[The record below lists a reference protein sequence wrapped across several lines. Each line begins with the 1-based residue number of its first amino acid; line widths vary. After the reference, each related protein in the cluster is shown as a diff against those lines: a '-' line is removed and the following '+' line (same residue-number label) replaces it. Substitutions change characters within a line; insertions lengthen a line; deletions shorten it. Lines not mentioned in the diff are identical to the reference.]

1 MQPAPTQ
8 NRKGSTLRFTEG
20 VVSSGIDSHWHTKSI
35 DMIAP
40 DFPILASD
48 TTCMV
53 LVVLW
58 FLWTKMKQ
66 ELEYRSQSPFWES
79 IEGAP
84 LVSQS
89 NSYDASRS
97 HTSRSFCET
106 ENPSEISSSDSTAP
120 QFWCKI
126 WILWLAYLFFIL
138 LMFGHNEHEHKIL
151 VIQWSRLEGCTEIC
165 APQGLLAENGIE
177 DGRDTISISNH
188 HTSSFC
194 LLLSYKVSTS
204 WLAA

>member
-1 MQPAPTQ
+1 MKLSETAFELGQFKASSHGRVETAPTQ
-8 NRKGSTLRFTEG
+8 NWKGSTLRFTEG

-40 DFPILASD
+40 DFPILASH

-53 LVVLW
+53 LMVLW
-58 FLWTKMKQ
+58 FLSTKMK
-66 ELEYRSQSPFWES
+66 LRVGIPKSKHHFGSQ

-120 QFWCKI
+120 PVLMQNQMNSLIGIFV
-126 WILWLAYLFFIL
+126 LNL
-138 LMFGHNEHEHKIL
+138 LMFGHNEH
-151 VIQWSRLEGCTEIC
+151 
-165 APQGLLAENGIE
+165 
-177 DGRDTISISNH
+177 
-188 HTSSFC
+188 
-194 LLLSYKVSTS
+194 
-204 WLAA
+204 

>member
-1 MQPAPTQ
+1 MELTVIDIPNPLIWSHRISQ
-8 NRKGSTLRFTEG
+8 
-20 VVSSGIDSHWHTKSI
+20 SSL
-35 DMIAP
+35 
-40 DFPILASD
+40 PIL
-48 TTCMV
+48 
-53 LVVLW
+53 LVW
-58 FLWTKMKQ
+58 YSWYFDSF
-66 ELEYRSQSPFWES
+66 ELKWNKSWNTEVKAPFWES